1 MCLYLEAGVLR
12 RQSRLDE
19 VIMVMDWSPYEKKR
33 HQDGVNPGERPREDA
48 ERTQHLQVR
57 THLLPRIHLY
67 PDSQPPEPVT
77 NTPHS
82 HDALLGQPLQS
93 NTWGENVTF
102 EESPGDL
109 SLLKIS
115 QRKTEN
121 KEERLLTGKV
131 TRQNTGH
138 QVR

>member
-1 MCLYLEAGVLR
+1 MGEKKPR
-12 RQSRLDE
+12 TD
-19 VIMVMDWSPYEKKR
+19 IMVMDWSPYEKKR

-82 HDALLGQPLQS
+82 PRCFVRTALA
-93 NTWGENVTF
+93 E
-102 EESPGDL
+102 
-109 SLLKIS
+109 
-115 QRKTEN
+115 
-121 KEERLLTGKV
+121 
-131 TRQNTGH
+131 
-138 QVR
+138 